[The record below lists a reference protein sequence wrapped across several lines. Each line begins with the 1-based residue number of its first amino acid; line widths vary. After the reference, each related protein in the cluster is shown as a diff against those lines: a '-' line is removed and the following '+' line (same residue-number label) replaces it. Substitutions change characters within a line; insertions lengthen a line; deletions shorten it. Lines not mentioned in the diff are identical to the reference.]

1 YTWGKWQWDTL
12 FEGLLHNDP
21 SYFLGSIIC
30 INQSM
35 DTLAIQSLELVDG
48 QQRLTTL
55 SLLMTAIHHSYSNL
69 DVELDEEDIVERLN
83 LKHKLALKGKVE
95 QSRLV
100 PQVQNNNQQ
109 DYYWTLKEAK

>member
-1 YTWGKWQWDTL
+1 MIKSVKNYPLSALFSVDEKIIYAIPRYQREYTWGKWQWDTL
-12 FEGLLHNDP
+12 FEDLLDNDP

-69 DVELDEEDIVERLN
+69 
-83 LKHKLALKGKVE
+83 
-95 QSRLV
+95 
-100 PQVQNNNQQ
+100 
-109 DYYWTLKEAK
+109 